1 MISRRNALVPG
12 SEYELQDNKLFF
24 QFETLSYDI
33 KSFGS

>member
-12 SEYELQDNKLFF
+12 SEYEDNKLFF